1 MGEDFVSGQDLG
13 TEHLGSTESIKVVP
27 QERSCRERIRRE
39 ASRLT
44 DRMNHRDLLT
54 RSQIEAAAKE
64 ILDDLGLP
72 HSYLGWTMVAV
83 GSAFW
88 RPQVMAVPYSRRLL
102 LLPHCMRNASLCA
115 ATYNSEGLQCVSCGG
130 CALGWLREVALS
142 LGYRVMIAEGSPSV
156 LRLILSGEADA
167 LLGVACLNSLER
179 SLERILMAGI
189 PSMAVPLLVS
199 GCRETVADEDWI
211 LEMIETPYVSTGLVG
226 RSYLP
231 LMRLATQL
239 VESELD
245 TLAPRAFAAD
255 ARHLDESNALSVTE
269 QIAYQY
275 VQEGGKYYRPFILL
289 SVFDALNGAQIA
301 NSIGF
306 QTQDGVPAAVRRVA
320 LAVEV
325 FHKASIIHDD
335 IEDNDSYRYGR
346 PTLHERWGVP
356 VALNVGDYLIGLG
369 YALLAHTQVE
379 MGKECVSDLL
389 NLFSQAH
396 RNLCAGQGAELWLV
410 KRPQC
415 PFTVPEI
422 LRIYALKTGAAFEVA
437 LLAGMRLAGPM
448 PSWWK
453 LIRQFARA
461 FGIAFQIQ
469 NDCQDW
475 KGQEHNKL
483 RLGTDAVALRP
494 TVFSALAWHAAPGEF
509 ATLIEGCQ
517 STERSHHDDIA
528 KRFQEFFQ
536 KHGLFKTAEEMLKLE
551 RTRALEAAEKVPHD
565 ELRLFLRYLTESAIR
580 PTIE

>member
-27 QERSCRERIRRE
+27 QDRSCRERIRRE
-39 ASRLT
+39 VIQLV
-44 DRMNHRDLLT
+44 DRINQRDLLT

-64 ILDDLGLP
+64 ILDNLGLS

-88 RPQVMAVPYSRRLL
+88 RPQVMAVPYHRRLL

-115 ATYNSEGLQCVSCGG
+115 ASYNSEGLQCVSCGG
-130 CALGWLREVALS
+130 CTLGWLREVALS

-189 PSMAVPLLVS
+189 PSMAIPLLVS

-211 LEMIETPYVSTGLVG
+211 LDMIETPYVSTGFVG

-231 LMRLATQL
+231 LMRLATRL
-239 VESELD
+239 LENELD
-245 TLAPRAFAAD
+245 TLAPRVSTPET
-255 ARHLDESNALSVTE
+255 RHPHDSNALSVTE
-269 QIAYQY
+269 DIAYQY
-275 VQEGGKYYRPFILL
+275 VQEGGKFYRPFILL
-289 SVFDALNGAQIA
+289 SVFDALTGARIA
-301 NSIGF
+301 NPQGS
-306 QTQDGVPAAVRRVA
+306 QASDGIPTSVRRVA
-320 LAVEV
+320 LAVEI

-369 YALLAHTQVE
+369 YALLAQTQAE

-389 NLFSQAH
+389 SLFSQAH

-410 KRPQC
+410 KRPQF

-422 LRIYALKTGAAFEVA
+422 LRIYALKTAAAFEVA

-448 PSWWK
+448 PPWWK
-453 LIRQFARA
+453 LVRQFGKA

-469 NDCQDW
+469 NDSQDW

-483 RLGTDAVALRP
+483 RLGTDAAALRP
-494 TVFSALAWHAAPGEF
+494 TVFSALAWHTAPSEF
-509 ATLIEGCQ
+509 ATLIEECQ
-517 STERSHHDDIA
+517 SRSQPQHDDLA
-528 KRFQEFFQ
+528 GRFQEFFQ
-536 KHGLFKTAEEMLKLE
+536 KHGLFETAEQMLKLE
-551 RTRALEAAEKVPHD
+551 RMRALELAEKIPHED
-565 ELRLFLRYLTESAIR
+565 LRLFLHYLTESAIR
-580 PTIE
+580 PTVE